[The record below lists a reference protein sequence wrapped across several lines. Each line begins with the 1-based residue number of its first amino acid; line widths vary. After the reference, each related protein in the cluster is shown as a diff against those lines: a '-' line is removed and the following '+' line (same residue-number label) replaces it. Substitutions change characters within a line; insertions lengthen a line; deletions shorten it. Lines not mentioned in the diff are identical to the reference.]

1 MKYCI
6 IERTI
11 AAACA
16 ATFLGFCI
24 GACDSDED
32 NVLDSL
38 SGSDRSKV
46 EQAAGRFVD
55 GTLRSVEKER
65 EDGRNIYELKWET
78 AGGAVIKLEFNRDD
92 NCALLEAEDED
103 GPFDYEFTPG
113 DPLITLGAA
122 LAAAQNVQ
130 AGEVQSWELD
140 QDESDAIWQYEFE
153 LTDGNGDEWEVE
165 INAADGSV
173 LRVKES

>member
-24 GACDSDED
+24 GACDSDDD

-46 EQAAGRFVD
+46 EQAAGQYVD
-55 GTLRSVEKER
+55 GTLRSVEAER
-65 EDGRNIYELKWET
+65 EDGRNIYEVRWTT
-78 AGGAVIKLEFNRDD
+78 AGGAVIKLELDRDD
-92 NCALLEAEDED
+92 NCALLEAEDES
-103 GPFDYEFTPG
+103 GPFDYEFMPG
-113 DPLITLGAA
+113 DPLITLSAA
-122 LAAAQNVQ
+122 VAAAQNAQ
-130 AGEVQSWELD
+130 SGEVQSWELE
-140 QDESDAIWQYEFE
+140 QDESDGIWEYEIE
-153 LTDGNGDEWEVE
+153 LIDGNGDEWEVE

-173 LRVKES
+173 LEVKES